1 MAEQGVT
8 EVVSAVVDVVNDSIT
23 MWADLITGEIQKNAH
38 DPCYRRIVI
47 RDYLQGVGAT
57 ARGMAEATAL
67 GASQALS
74 RAVGSALAVP
84 HRTSAAGVI
93 DHEGFGDWLIEN
105 GALPDGFGPFMLLG
119 PWGAG
124 AYREAVLNAV
134 PAPGRFDRGAPSAER
149 KGHHVGDDVWLYQR
163 GATGSG
169 FLEHA
174 ARGKLQGPS
183 VRDAYW
189 SYRRELLNKIT
200 PVDRPFAREELAQL
214 VGFGDP
220 FDIWQ
225 PGEPVAEESILGNW
239 YELEATW
246 WDLYRMTELECEA
259 WAARQAELQ
268 DVAITSAIGFEEERS
283 RLLWGV
289 LVAATALG
297 LSLTVGRR

>member
-1 MAEQGVT
+1 MSQQGGGNVS
-8 EVVSAVVDVVNDSIT
+8 EVVSAVVGVVNDSIT

-47 RDYLQGVGAT
+47 RDYLQGVGAN

-67 GASQALS
+67 GASQALTRAVQSS
-74 RAVGSALAVP
+74 RARP
-84 HRTSAAGVI
+84 HRVSAPGVLN
-93 DHEGFGDWLIEN
+93 HEAFGDFLIEN
-105 GALPDGFGPFMLLG
+105 GVLPSSFGAFMLAG
-119 PWGAG
+119 PGGAG
-124 AYREAVLNAV
+124 AYRELVLDAV
-134 PAPGRFDRGAPSAER
+134 PTPGRFVRGAPSAER
-149 KGHHVGDDVWLYQR
+149 DGLHIGDDVWIYAR
-163 GATGSG
+163 GGG
-169 FLEHA
+169 HL

-183 VRDAYW
+183 IRDAYF
-189 SYRRELLNKIT
+189 SYWRELIT
-200 PVDRPFAREELAQL
+200 QLTPADRPLAREELAQL

-220 FDIWQ
+220 TDIWQ
-225 PGEPVAEESILGNW
+225 PGEPVADESILGNW

-246 WDLYRMTELECEA
+246 WELYQRTELECEA

-268 DVAITSAIGFEEERS
+268 DVAVTSAIGFEEERG